1 MRPKLGKQVSTL
13 RSANKPLALFIALN
27 LADFCATASIISLG
41 GKEVMPIA
49 RGFLDFY
56 GLPGLFV
63 HKLFIASGVG
73 YLCRDF
79 TERWWNLLNNLFA
92 AIVVW
97 NTTQLCLFTY
107 AVIGSSSI

>member
-1 MRPKLGKQVSTL
+1 MREWFSTHL
-13 RSANKPLALFIALN
+13 LANRFLTLFVVLN

-63 HKLFIASGVG
+63 HKLFIALGVG
-73 YLCRDF
+73 YLCREF
-79 TERWWNLLNNLFA
+79 TERWWDLLNNLFA
-92 AIVVW
+92 VIVMW
-97 NTTQLCLFTY
+97 NTTQLCLFAH
-107 AVIGSSSI
+107 AVAGNSSI